1 MEEQKPVESTPQEQ
15 PEEIVPATVFSFG
28 PEEQSQV
35 DAGDNAEAAGEEASQ
50 DSKQVE
56 APEGADGVDSQVSEE
71 QRRITQAIGREKARI
86 RQKYE
91 QDDAYKLGRMMI
103 DDLMRQD
110 ETLTKADAGK
120 KAIDNFNRAVSKRDG
135 VALSVL
141 QDIQDLKAQRQTEP
155 EDDDPVE
162 QIYQDVLNAPKP
174 KGFNEQKAYAD
185 PEFIRLLTGC
195 DERGNQVDEPMP
207 AKYAI
212 QVYMAN
218 QRASQAEYDVA
229 EKVRAGKALPQSIK
243 PQQRVSPRT
252 DWTKVSDEEFLKE
265 KERRKNYY

>member
-1 MEEQKPVESTPQEQ
+1 MENEKVEAPQEQ
-15 PEEIVPATVFSFG
+15 PQEEIVPATVFSFG
-28 PEEQSQV
+28 PEEGRV
-35 DAGDNAEAAGEEASQ
+35 DAGTEAEAAGEEAPQ
-50 DSKQVE
+50 DSEQVVE
-56 APEGADGVDSQVSEE
+56 PEGSDGVDTQLSDQA
-71 QRRITQAIGREKARI
+71 RINQAIGREKARI

-91 QDDAYKLGRMMI
+91 QDDAYRLGRMMI

-110 ETLTKADAGK
+110 DTLTKADAGK

-155 EDDDPVE
+155 EDDDLVE

-174 KGFNEQKAYAD
+174 RGFNEQKAYSD

-252 DWTKVSDEEFLKE
+252 DWTKVSDEDFLKE

>member
-1 MEEQKPVESTPQEQ
+1 M
-15 PEEIVPATVFSFG
+15 
-28 PEEQSQV
+28 
-35 DAGDNAEAAGEEASQ
+35 
-50 DSKQVE
+50 
-56 APEGADGVDSQVSEE
+56 
-71 QRRITQAIGREKARI
+71 
-86 RQKYE
+86 
-91 QDDAYKLGRMMI
+91 
-103 DDLMRQD
+103 
-110 ETLTKADAGK
+110 
-120 KAIDNFNRAVSKRDG
+120 
-135 VALSVL
+135 
-141 QDIQDLKAQRQTEP
+141 
-155 EDDDPVE
+155 
-162 QIYQDVLNAPKP
+162 LNAPKP

-185 PEFIRLLTGC
+185 PEFIKLLTGC
-195 DERGNQVDEPMP
+195 DEQGNQVDEPMP

>member
-1 MEEQKPVESTPQEQ
+1 MEENKSVETPMEQ
-15 PEEIVPATVFSFG
+15 QQEEIVPATVFSFG
-28 PEEQSQV
+28 PEENRV
-35 DAGDNAEAAGEEASQ
+35 DAGAMADAAGEEAPQ
-50 DSKQVE
+50 DPEQVE
-56 APEGADGVDSQVSEE
+56 EPEGSDGVDARGSAQ
-71 QRRITQAIGREKARI
+71 QRINEAIGREKKRI

-91 QDDAYKLGRMMI
+91 SDDAYKLGRMMI

-141 QDIQDLKAQRQTEP
+141 QDIQELKNQRQAEP
-155 EDDDPVE
+155 EEDDDPVE
-162 QIYQDVLNAPKP
+162 QIYREVLEAKKP
-174 KGFNEQKAYAD
+174 KGFDEQKAYQD
-185 PEFIRLLTGC
+185 PEFIKLLTGC
-195 DERGNQVDEPMP
+195 DERGNQIDDPMP

-229 EKVRAGKALPQSIK
+229 EKVRAGRALPQSIK
-243 PQQRVSPRT
+243 PQQRVSPKT
-252 DWTKVSDEEFLKE
+252 DWTKVSDEDFLKE
-265 KERRKNYY
+265 KERRKQYY

>member
-1 MEEQKPVESTPQEQ
+1 MEKDTAVVSDQQEQ
-15 PEEIVPATVFSFG
+15 QQEEIVPATVFSFG
-28 PEEQSQV
+28 PDENSQV
-35 DAGDNAEAAGEEASQ
+35 DAGNNAEAAGEEAPQ
-50 DSKQVE
+50 DGEQVVE
-56 APEGADGVDSQVSEE
+56 PEGADGVDTQPSEGQRINQVV
-71 QRRITQAIGREKARI
+71 RREKAKI

-141 QDIQDLKAQRQTEP
+141 QDIQDLKAQRQPEP

-174 KGFNEQKAYAD
+174 KGFNEQKAYSD

-252 DWTKVSDEEFLKE
+252 DWTKVSDEDFLKE
-265 KERRKNYY
+265 KERRKNYF